1 MGLLLLVV
9 AANTRSM
16 RSSLL
21 LCIHSTTCT
30 PHCVVVVVVGAD
42 AFVVR
47 PETSWSRPQIRE
59 SPTAQYSNFF
69 KDVFGSAFAND
80 PSLSQDDKLE
90 GMLDE
95 AALGDDHEAE
105 RQLRVQQLT
114 STQQQWRQKMMS
126 LTSGAVATTDLE
138 GSLYS
143 IDLFLTGVPNKDP
156 SNDLF
161 GSQTNISSRDRVVG
175 LTLPREPSVTDV
187 QLLLEPNGVCRVVK
201 DASGFCLTLSTSA
214 AASSA
219 SAAKGDW
226 KLSDDGRQIR
236 FRVPVTG
243 YKRTIETK
251 GTIQKVYWSKD
262 EEKSTQ
268 TSTVYTIP
276 KGYLYFETAI
286 SSKRQQ
292 PSQPRADSNSV
303 AALVQWS
310 DDDAVL
316 KVERSMGLLGAAS
329 RMIPCGKFRAKLVRS
344 NSSDNADDDKN
355 SNTPAPTPPTNQQ
368 QPQESSS

>member
-21 LCIHSTTCT
+21 LVFTVLLPLLTSSSSC
-30 PHCVVVVVVGAD
+30 AD

-47 PETSWSRPQIRE
+47 PETSSSRQRPQIRE

-95 AALGDDHEAE
+95 AALGDDDEAE

-187 QLLLEPNGVCRVVK
+187 QLLLEPNGVCRVIK
-201 DASGFCLTLSTSA
+201 DASGFCLTLSTPA
-214 AASSA
+214 TASSA
-219 SAAKGDW
+219 SAANGDW

-276 KGYLYFETAI
+276 EGYLYFETAI

-344 NSSDNADDDKN
+344 SNSSDNADDDKN
-355 SNTPAPTPPTNQQ
+355 SNAPAPAPTNQQ